1 MLRMSGAIHPFLVYA
16 LMVGR
21 RTTLPLLFTGHLKV
35 KEEQSLYR
43 PGQTLRVP
51 GG

>member
-1 MLRMSGAIHPFLVYA
+1 MEV
-16 LMVGR
+16 
-21 RTTLPLLFTGHLKV
+21 KV
-35 KEEQSLYR
+35 KAEVKQSLYR